1 MENINPNCESCKSFA
16 FKNQIISALLNA
28 KNTNQ
33 GIQNYKQCLE
43 NDFRDFA
50 REEDSL
56 KEEAEAFI
64 RLQEI
69 QKKLELISSCPSLYK
84 KTIITVGGGFSAG
97 KSAFISSFFQKGET
111 RLAED
116 VKVTTAIPT
125 YVIDGE
131 ESGLIGCT
139 NNGASADLTKIDPKI
154 QSKMTHDFIKSFD
167 FNLRSIMPFAVLQTK
182 LNHLKNICFIDT
194 PGYNSSDMAGSYAG
208 EDVKIANDFL
218 HNAEILLWLI
228 GLDTN
233 GTIPNS
239 DLNFLKQLDLK
250 EKKLYFVLNKADE
263 RLPSEVKAIMQEIAS
278 ILDEEGFKYEG
289 ISAYSSAEQK
299 EYAYHTLSLF
309 DFLTKNN
316 KKSKFHNKIVK
327 ELYDVKSMYRR
338 AILKNIKEQE
348 AISDTLHSLSL
359 DLYQEGFEDLEHVI
373 FQRID
378 KLQDCFDPS
387 KYEENLEM
395 LDEVIDKFKK
405 AIDEVFASYLHID
418 FDEVEEEDVELDV
431 DLKVYGYGEN
441 PDGVAHFRV
450 GMMYRMAKLYKS
462 AVEEFEKAVELGD
475 IQSCSTLG
483 DMYRFGHGVGKQ
495 YGSAIEM
502 YELAIKRGADF
513 CDPYFG
519 LGWIYQCVEGYQDY
533 AKAKEMYEKAI
544 ELGSGVSC
552 NNLGNMYYNGN
563 GVPQDYGKAKELY
576 EAAIQ
581 KGYNQSDNP
590 YFRLGWI
597 YRNADGFKDYDK
609 GRRMYEQAISRG
621 SGVSYDN
628 LAKSYYDGTYGL
640 SQDYA
645 KAKELFELGAS
656 MGNEN
661 CKKALQ
667 EKWFPS

>member
-33 GIQNYKQCLE
+33 GIQNYKAILE
-43 NDFRDFA
+43 NDFRKFA

-56 KEEAEAFI
+56 QEEAEAFI

-97 KSAFISSFFQKGET
+97 KSAFISSFFQKGEI

-125 YVIDGE
+125 YVIGGE

-154 QSKMTHDFIKSFD
+154 QSKMSHDFIKSFD

-182 LNHLKNICFIDT
+182 LNRLKNICFIDT
-194 PGYNSSDMAGSYAG
+194 PGYNSSDMADSYAG

-228 GLDTN
+228 GLDAN

-239 DLNFLKQLDLK
+239 DLVFLKQLDLK
-250 EKKLYFVLNKADE
+250 EKKLYFILNKADE

-278 ILDEEGFKYEG
+278 ILDNEGFKYEG
-289 ISAYSSAEQK
+289 ISAYSSAEQE
-299 EYAYHTLSLF
+299 EYDYHTLSLF
-309 DFLTKNN
+309 DFLAKNN
-316 KKSKFHNKIVK
+316 KKSKFHEKIVK
-327 ELYDVKSMYRR
+327 ELYDVKSMYRH
-338 AILKNIKEQE
+338 AILKNKKEQE
-348 AISDTLHSLSL
+348 AILKTLHSLYL
-359 DLYQEGFEDLEHVI
+359 DLYQEGFEDLENVI
-373 FQRID
+373 FQRIN

-387 KYEENLEM
+387 KYEESLEE
-395 LDEVIDKFKK
+395 LDRVIDKFKK

-418 FDEVEEEDVELDV
+418 FDEVEEEDIELDVDLDV

-441 PDGVAHFRV
+441 PEGIKKYAR
-450 GMMYRMAKLYKS
+450 AKIRYDNKNYSCLTELLNE
-462 AVEEFEKAVELGD
+462 AIELGD
-475 IQSCSTLG
+475 IRSCSLLG
-483 DMYRFGHGVGKQ
+483 DMYRFGHGVDKQ

-513 CDPYFG
+513 SDPYFG
-519 LGWIYQCVEGYQDY
+519 LGWIYQCGEGYQDY
-533 AKAKEMYEKAI
+533 TKAKEMYEKAI
-544 ELGSGVSC
+544 DLGCDTSCLRLAVMYYSGNGVSKDYIKGREFCELAIELGNGEAC
-552 NNLGNMYYNGN
+552 WKLGSHYYNGKF
-563 GVPQDYGKAKELY
+563 GVDRDLARAKELY
-576 EAAIQ
+576 E
-581 KGYNQSDNP
+581 
-590 YFRLGWI
+590 
-597 YRNADGFKDYDK
+597 
-609 GRRMYEQAISRG
+609 
-621 SGVSYDN
+621 
-628 LAKSYYDGTYGL
+628 
-640 SQDYA
+640 
-645 KAKELFELGAS
+645 LGAS
-656 MGNEN
+656 RGNKK

-667 EKWFPS
+667 EKKWSPLFWWRQGG

>member
-28 KNTNQ
+28 KNMNQ
-33 GIQNYKQCLE
+33 GIQSYKAILE
-43 NDFRDFA
+43 NDFRKFA
-50 REEDSL
+50 SQEDSL
-56 KEEAEAFI
+56 QEEAEAFI

-131 ESGLIGCT
+131 EGGLIGCT

-182 LNHLKNICFIDT
+182 LNHLKHICLIDT

-239 DLNFLKQLDLK
+239 DLIFLKQLDLK

-289 ISAYSSAEQK
+289 ISAYSSAEQ
-299 EYAYHTLSLF
+299 EEHAYHTLSLF
-309 DFLTKNN
+309 DFLAKNN
-316 KKSKFHNKIVK
+316 KKSKFHEKIVK
-327 ELYDVKSMYRR
+327 ELYGVKSMYRR

-359 DLYQEGFEDLEHVI
+359 DLYQAGFEDLEHVI

-378 KLQDCFDPS
+378 KLKECFDPS

-395 LDEVIDKFKK
+395 LDGVIDKFKK

-418 FDEVEEEDVELDV
+418 FDEVDEEDVELDV

-441 PDGVAHFRV
+441 PE
-450 GMMYRMAKLYKS
+450 GMKKYAQAKIRYDNKNYFCLTQLLNE
-462 AVEEFEKAVELGD
+462 AIELGD
-475 IQSCSTLG
+475 IRSCSLLG
-483 DMYRFGHGVGKQ
+483 DMYRFGRGVGKQ

-502 YELAIKRGADF
+502 YELAIKQGADF
-513 CDPYFG
+513 NDPYFG
-519 LGWIYQCVEGYQDY
+519 LGWIYQCAEGYQDY
-533 AKAKEMYEKAI
+533 AKAKELY
-544 ELGSGVSC
+544 ELGIERECGMACS
-552 NNLGNMYYNGN
+552 NLANMYYNGN
-563 GVPQDYGKAKELY
+563 GVPQDYAKAKELY
-576 EAAIQ
+576 ELVIERS
-581 KGYNQSDNP
+581 YDQSDNP
-590 YFRLGWI
+590 YFRLGYI
-597 YRNADGFKDYDK
+597 Y
-609 GRRMYEQAISRG
+609 QCV
-621 SGVSYDN
+621 SGY
-628 LAKSYYDGTYGL
+628 
-640 SQDYA
+640 QDYA
-645 KAKELFELGAS
+645 KAKVFYELGAS
-656 MGNEN
+656 MGNED